1 MRSFG
6 IFFIVLVNIL
16 LILGCSREEN
26 MLSGKK
32 ILMIIAH
39 ENFRDEEFNVPY
51 KQFAGE
57 GINVTVA
64 STEKGT
70 ATGMFGATFNVS
82 YSVDEVNESD
92 FDGVVFVGGMGT
104 PSVRANDRAVEIAKN
119 SAGKKVLSAICW
131 APTILAKAD
140 VVRGK
145 KVTVW
150 FGDDPEYGMKTSKVM
165 ENAGATFVN
174 KEVVTDGNIVTG
186 NGPNAAEKFADA
198 VMEKLSD

>member
-1 MRSFG
+1 
-6 IFFIVLVNIL
+6 
-16 LILGCSREEN
+16 

-39 ENFRDEEFNVPY
+39 ENFRDEEFNVHY

-57 GINVTVA
+57 GIEVTVA
-64 STEKGT
+64 STEKGK
-70 ATGMFGATFNVS
+70 AKGMFGTTFDVR
-82 YSVDEVNESD
+82 YSVDEVNEAD

-104 PSVRANDRAVEIAKN
+104 PSVRANMRAVEIAKN
-119 SAGKKVLSAICW
+119 SAHHKVLSAICW

-150 FGDDPEYGMKTSKVM
+150 LGDDPEYGMKTSKVM

-198 VMEKLSD
+198 VMEKLSE

>member
-1 MRSFG
+1 
-6 IFFIVLVNIL
+6 
-16 LILGCSREEN
+16 

-32 ILMIIAH
+32 VLMIIAH
-39 ENFRDEEFNVPY
+39 ENFRDEEFVVSY
-51 KQFAGE
+51 KQFLGE
-57 GINVTVA
+57 GIDVTVA

-70 ATGMFGATFNVS
+70 ATGMFGAAFDVR
-82 YSVDEVNESD
+82 YSLDEVNEAD

-104 PSVRANDRAVEIAKN
+104 PSVRASVRAVEIAKN
-119 SAGKKVLSAICW
+119 SVNHKVLSAICW

-140 VVRGK
+140 VVRGR

-150 FGDDPEYGMKTSKVM
+150 LGDDPEYGMKTSKVM

-174 KEVVTDGNIVTG
+174 KDVVSDGNIVTG
-186 NGPNAAEKFADA
+186 NGPNAAEKFATA